1 MDLDVELT
9 PRQRVPTVLS
19 VGAQVFTVVAALAV
33 GAVALWAIDV
43 NPLVAYDR
51 MLIDTVTSP
60 FQLTRTL
67 NRAAPLILAG
77 LAVYLPLKAGIENI
91 GAEGQVY
98 LGGIVAVWVALNAD
112 ISGALLLPAIFL
124 AGFAGGAVWA
134 VVPAYMAA
142 KWDVNEILTTLML
155 VFVAIQ
161 VNEFLINGPM
171 QGGIG
176 AYPRSDQIPDAAVL
190 LEFSGTDVN
199 IGILLAVAATV
210 FVYLLL
216 NVTRT
221 GYEFVLLGSNPDAA
235 RQAGVN
241 AFRKSLLILPLG
253 AAFAGLA
260 GMVEIA
266 GNQGQLGS
274 HWSPGYGWTAIPIAL
289 LGRRGAFQ
297 TMLAGLFFAVL
308 FVGGSSLG
316 VSMGIPAAISD
327 VIEALVILFLI
338 AAEFIRSYRIDVKVD
353 GESVGSSIRQLFA
366 TGGGA

>member
-1 MDLDVELT
+1 M
-9 PRQRVPTVLS
+9 VLS
-19 VGAQVFTVVAALAV
+19 IGAQVFTIVAALAV
-33 GAVALWAIDV
+33 GAIALWAIDV
-43 NPLVAYDR
+43 NPIAAYDR
-51 MLIDTVTSP
+51 MLLDTVTES
-60 FQLTRTL
+60 FQITRTL

-77 LAVYLPLKAGIENI
+77 LAVYLPLKAGVENI
-91 GAEGQVY
+91 GAEGQIY
-98 LGGIVAVWVALNAD
+98 LGGIVAVWVVLNLELTGMLFLLVGLVGGLVG
-112 ISGALLLPAIFL
+112 GAL
-124 AGFAGGAVWA
+124 WA
-134 VVPAYMAA
+134 VLPAYMAA
-142 KWDVNEILTTLML
+142 KWEVNEILTTLML
-155 VFVAIQ
+155 VFVAVQ

-176 AYPRSDQIPDAAVL
+176 AYPRSDQVPDAAL
-190 LEFSGTDVN
+190 LPEFAGTDVN

-210 FVYLLL
+210 VVYLLM

-235 RQAGVN
+235 KQAGVN
-241 AFRKSLLILPLG
+241 AFRKGLIILPLG

-266 GNQGQLGS
+266 GNQGQLSS

-308 FVGGSSLG
+308 FVGGSSLE
-316 VSMGIPAAISD
+316 VSMGIPSAISD

-338 AAEFIRSYRIDVKVD
+338 AAEFIRSYRLDLKVD
-353 GESVGSSIRQLFA
+353 GESVGESIRAVFA
-366 TGGGA
+366 TEEGA